1 MEPAGDRTGGV
12 NKGEEPGEDKA
23 AEQTPATST
32 TVTPRRGLRDR
43 GAGRPRSGVS
53 ASVTDVNGA
62 ASSPQSS
69 GRVLRDRS
77 TRAVPAWLKDTKS
90 SDDDED
96 EPSPDTGATKRR
108 KVSNSRRKKN
118 SESAGSAEA
127 GGGVAGDSLQGT
139 DSEDLKKPATD
150 AEALPTRRPPA
161 QTRAKPPSG
170 RAVRGSA
177 KPVCKTEPGM
187 ENPAAVEGELNNKEK
202 YEIEK
207 KEKESEDVAEP
218 VLDDEDP
225 QFQDDPND
233 LNYQPQ
239 SQSGAEEEEGLS
251 SDEDVPFRD
260 DLNDQSYDP
269 KAERDVPKPKRRVPP
284 RQKEKK
290 EKEKAPKKEKEVAEI
305 KIEGSDN
312 LESVEEEV
320 KLEEETVEDP
330 DGPRKRGR
338 RKKDDKTPRLPKR
351 RKKPPVQYVRC
362 EMEGCGTVLA
372 HPRYLQHHI
381 KYQHLLKKKYVCPH
395 PSCGRLFRLQK
406 QLLRHAKHH
415 TDQRDYI
422 CEFCARAFKS
432 SHNLAVHRM
441 IHTGEKPLQC
451 EICGFTCRQKASLN
465 WHMKKHDA
473 DATYQFSCSICGKKF
488 EKKDCVVAH
497 KAKSH
502 PEVLI
507 AEALAANAG
516 ALITTPASLLELPGN
531 PMQAEVTSLDVSQI
545 GQDGQVDQVS
555 QEGQVGQQVAQVSQ
569 MGHVT
574 QQVSHQVVLLGQD
587 QSLHTMQV
595 PVTIALSPIDPPSPA
610 DNQQQTHL
618 QLQMPVQ
625 FVQAAQQPQQPQI
638 QQLTLHSSSVVTQHQ
653 PQIQSLQSYS
663 SQQQQQNQGQTQILQ
678 MTFQPVSQSQ
688 THIQQIPI
696 LATSHQLQTLQTA
709 APSPPLLS
717 SSHPHSQNPTSTN
730 GDSFIL
736 DSPVLSSSSQSV
748 SSLQHTETVGED
760 GVVWEQTGHGGVLSD
775 NSERHVQQALM

>member
-1 MEPAGDRTGGV
+1 MEPAADV
-12 NKGEEPGEDKA
+12 NKGEEPMEDKA
-23 AEQTPATST
+23 SEQTPATS
-32 TVTPRRGLRDR
+32 VAGTPRRGLRER
-43 GAGRPRSGVS
+43 GAGRPRSSLS
-53 ASVTDVNGA
+53 APATDVNGA
-62 ASSPQSS
+62 ASSPLTS

-77 TRAVPAWLKDTKS
+77 TRAVPAWLKDSK
-90 SDDDED
+90 SDDDDD
-96 EPSPDTGATKRR
+96 EPSPDSGVTKRR

-118 SESAGSAEA
+118 LDSAGLVE
-127 GGGVAGDSLQGT
+127 GGEGVAGDSLQGT
-139 DSEDLKKPATD
+139 DLEDHKKPATD
-150 AEALPTRRPPA
+150 AQALPSRRPPA
-161 QTRAKPPSG
+161 QTGAKPPAG
-170 RAVRGSA
+170 RAIRASA

-187 ENPAAVEGELNNKEK
+187 ENPAVDEGENTKEN
-202 YEIEK
+202 EK
-207 KEKESEDVAEP
+207 KEEEFEEAPEQI
-218 VLDDEDP
+218 LDEEDP
-225 QFQDDPND
+225 SFQDDPND
-233 LNYQPQ
+233 LSYQPQ
-239 SQSGAEEEEGLS
+239 SQSGVEEEESIS
-251 SDEDVPFRD
+251 SDEDLPFKD

-269 KAERDVPKPKRRVPP
+269 RAERDGPKPKRRVPP
-284 RQKEKK
+284 KQKEKR
-290 EKEKAPKKEKEVAEI
+290 EKDKAPKKEKEVPEI
-305 KIEGSDN
+305 KVEGSDN
-312 LESVEEEV
+312 MESVQEEV
-320 KLEEETVEDP
+320 KLEEEVAEDP

-516 ALITTPASLLELPGN
+516 ALITTPASLLELQGN
-531 PMQAEVTSLDVSQI
+531 PMQAEVTSMDVSHV
-545 GQDGQVDQVS
+545 GQDGQVDHL
-555 QEGQVGQQVAQVSQ
+555 GQDGQHMAQVSQ
-569 MGHVT
+569 MSHVT

-610 DNQQQTHL
+610 ENQQQTHL

-625 FVQAAQQPQQPQI
+625 FVQTAQQA

-653 PQIQSLQSYS
+653 PQLQPLQSFS
-663 SQQQQQNQGQTQILQ
+663 SQQQSQGQTQILQ

-696 LATSHQLQTLQTA
+696 LATSQQLQTLQTA
-709 APSPPLLS
+709 TPSPPLLS
-717 SSHPHSQNPTSTN
+717 TSQSQNPASTN
-730 GDSFIL
+730 GDRFIL
-736 DSPVLSSSSQSV
+736 DNPVLSSSSSPTG
-748 SSLQHTETVGED
+748 SSLQQTEVVGED
-760 GVVWEQTGHGGVLSD
+760 SVVWDETGQGEVLAD
-775 NSERHVQQALM
+775 GPERHVQQGLM

>member
-1 MEPAGDRTGGV
+1 
-12 NKGEEPGEDKA
+12 
-23 AEQTPATST
+23 
-32 TVTPRRGLRDR
+32 
-43 GAGRPRSGVS
+43 
-53 ASVTDVNGA
+53 
-62 ASSPQSS
+62 
-69 GRVLRDRS
+69 
-77 TRAVPAWLKDTKS
+77 
-90 SDDDED
+90 
-96 EPSPDTGATKRR
+96 
-108 KVSNSRRKKN
+108 
-118 SESAGSAEA
+118 
-127 GGGVAGDSLQGT
+127 
-139 DSEDLKKPATD
+139 
-150 AEALPTRRPPA
+150 
-161 QTRAKPPSG
+161 
-170 RAVRGSA
+170 
-177 KPVCKTEPGM
+177 M
-187 ENPAAVEGELNNKEK
+187 ENPAAVERELNNKEK
-202 YEIEK
+202 CDMKMMPLTLAVACTNVYGGSIAMARRDAVIQPYQFDPESDPEGEAPEEVQALRLQQDVSECKK

-225 QFQDDPND
+225 PFQADPHDHN
-233 LNYQPQ
+233 NQPQ
-239 SQSGAEEEEGLS
+239 SQSGTEEEEALS

-269 KAERDVPKPKRRVPP
+269 KAERDAPKPKRRAPP
-284 RQKEKK
+284 KQKEKK

-305 KIEGSDN
+305 KIEGLDN
-312 LESVEEEV
+312 VESVEEEV
-320 KLEEETVEDP
+320 KLEEEMVEDP

-473 DATYQFSCSICGKKF
+473 DATYQFSCPICGKKF

-516 ALITTPASLLELPGN
+516 ALITTPASLLELSGS
-531 PMQAEVTSLDVSQI
+531 PMQTEVTALDVSQI
-545 GQDGQVDQVS
+545 GQDGQVDQLS

-569 MGHVT
+569 MGHVS

-625 FVQAAQQPQQPQI
+625 FVQAAQQS
-638 QQLTLHSSSVVTQHQ
+638 QLTLHSSSVVTQHQ
-653 PQIQSLQSYS
+653 PQLQSLQSYS
-663 SQQQQQNQGQTQILQ
+663 SQQQNQGQTQILQ

-696 LATSHQLQTLQTA
+696 LATSQQLQTLQTA
-709 APSPPLLS
+709 TPSP
-717 SSHPHSQNPTSTN
+717 HPHPQSQDPASTN

-736 DSPVLSSSSQSV
+736 DNPVLSSSSQ
-748 SSLQHTETVGED
+748 TEAVGED
-760 GVVWEQTGHGGVLSD
+760 GVVWEHTAQGEVLSD
-775 NSERHVQQALM
+775 GAERHLQQALM

>member
-1 MEPAGDRTGGV
+1 MEPAGDRTGDV
-12 NKGEEPGEDKA
+12 NKGEEPVEDKA
-23 AEQTPATST
+23 AEQTTATST
-32 TVTPRRGLRDR
+32 TGNQRRGLRER
-43 GAGRPRSGVS
+43 GAGRSRSGVS
-53 ASVTDVNGA
+53 ATVTDVNGA

-90 SDDDED
+90 DDDEE
-96 EPSPDTGATKRR
+96 EPSPDTGAARRR
-108 KVSNSRRKKN
+108 KVSNSKRKKT
-118 SESAGSAEA
+118 SEAASSAEA
-127 GGGVAGDSLQGT
+127 AGGVAGDSLQGT
-139 DSEDLKKPATD
+139 ESEDVKKAATD
-150 AEALPTRRPPA
+150 AQALPSRRPPT

-187 ENPAAVEGELNNKEK
+187 ENPAAVEEEVNSKEK
-202 YEIEK
+202 HDIKK
-207 KEKESEDVAEP
+207 KEKESEDVTESVLNDEEP
-218 VLDDEDP
+218 P
-225 QFQDDPND
+225 FQDDLND
-233 LNYQPQ
+233 LSYQPQ
-239 SQSGAEEEEGLS
+239 SQSGAEEEEALS
-251 SDEDVPFRD
+251 SDEDLPFRD

-269 KAERDVPKPKRRVPP
+269 KGERDVPKPKRRAPP

-312 LESVEEEV
+312 VEIVEEEV
-320 KLEEETVEDP
+320 KLEEEIVEDP

-516 ALITTPASLLELPGN
+516 ALITTPTSLLELPGN
-531 PMQAEVTSLDVSQI
+531 PIQAEVTSLDMSHV
-545 GQDGQVDQVS
+545 GQDGQVDQLS
-555 QEGQVGQQVAQVSQ
+555 QEGQVGQHITQVSH

-595 PVTIALSPIDPPSPA
+595 PVTIALSPLDPPSPA
-610 DNQQQTHL
+610 DHHQQTHL

-625 FVQAAQQPQQPQI
+625 FVQAAQQPQQQI
-638 QQLTLHSSSVVTQHQ
+638 QQLTLHSGSVVTQHQ
-653 PQIQSLQSYS
+653 PQLQPLQSYS
-663 SQQQQQNQGQTQILQ
+663 SQQQSHGQTQILQ

-696 LATSHQLQTLQTA
+696 LATSQQLQTLHTA

-717 SSHPHSQNPTSTN
+717 PSHPQSQDPSSTN
-730 GDSFIL
+730 GDSFML
-736 DSPVLSSSSQSV
+736 DNAVLSSSSQSV
-748 SSLQHTETVGED
+748 GSLQHTEAVGED
-760 GVVWEQTGHGGVLSD
+760 GVVWEQAGQGEVLSD
-775 NSERHVQQALM
+775 STERHVQQALM

>member
-1 MEPAGDRTGGV
+1 M
-12 NKGEEPGEDKA
+12 
-23 AEQTPATST
+23 
-32 TVTPRRGLRDR
+32 
-43 GAGRPRSGVS
+43 
-53 ASVTDVNGA
+53 
-62 ASSPQSS
+62 
-69 GRVLRDRS
+69 
-77 TRAVPAWLKDTKS
+77 
-90 SDDDED
+90 
-96 EPSPDTGATKRR
+96 
-108 KVSNSRRKKN
+108 
-118 SESAGSAEA
+118 
-127 GGGVAGDSLQGT
+127 
-139 DSEDLKKPATD
+139 
-150 AEALPTRRPPA
+150 
-161 QTRAKPPSG
+161 
-170 RAVRGSA
+170 
-177 KPVCKTEPGM
+177 
-187 ENPAAVEGELNNKEK
+187 
-202 YEIEK
+202 
-207 KEKESEDVAEP
+207 
-218 VLDDEDP
+218 
-225 QFQDDPND
+225 
-233 LNYQPQ
+233 
-239 SQSGAEEEEGLS
+239 
-251 SDEDVPFRD
+251 
-260 DLNDQSYDP
+260 
-269 KAERDVPKPKRRVPP
+269 
-284 RQKEKK
+284 
-290 EKEKAPKKEKEVAEI
+290 
-305 KIEGSDN
+305 
-312 LESVEEEV
+312 
-320 KLEEETVEDP
+320 
-330 DGPRKRGR
+330 
-338 RKKDDKTPRLPKR
+338 
-351 RKKPPVQYVRC
+351 QYVRC
-362 EMEGCGTVLA
+362 EIEGCGTVLA

-531 PMQAEVTSLDVSQI
+531 PMQAEVTSLEMSQI
-545 GQDGQVDQVS
+545 GQEGQVEPLS

-625 FVQAAQQPQQPQI
+625 FVQPQQPQL
-638 QQLTLHSSSVVTQHQ
+638 QQLTLHSGAVVTQHQ
-653 PQIQSLQSYS
+653 PQLHPLQSYS
-663 SQQQQQNQGQTQILQ
+663 SQQHSHGQTQILQ

-696 LATSHQLQTLQTA
+696 LATSQQLQTLQTA

-717 SSHPHSQNPTSTN
+717 PSQPQSQDPACTN

-736 DSPVLSSSSQSV
+736 DNPVLSSSSPSV
-748 SSLQHTETVGED
+748 NSLQQTEAVGED
-760 GVVWEQTGHGGVLSD
+760 GVVWEQTGQGDVLSD
-775 NSERHVQQALM
+775 STERHVQQALM